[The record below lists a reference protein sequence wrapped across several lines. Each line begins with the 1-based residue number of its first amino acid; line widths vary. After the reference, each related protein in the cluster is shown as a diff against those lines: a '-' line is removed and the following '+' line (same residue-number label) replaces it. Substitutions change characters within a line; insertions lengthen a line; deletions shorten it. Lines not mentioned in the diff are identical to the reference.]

1 MAFEGQAALT
11 ARLRPGDIV
20 SRCGLLCNTC
30 SAYITGACPGCP
42 SLETGECVLRD
53 CADLKGT
60 SCLDCQAT
68 SCHHFEAY
76 TWRRRLMQE
85 KAKHFLRLARSARP
99 AGTAAGAAVVTG
111 CGGCGCSAKAN
122 GGGPGASAAAA
133 GAAGTGETAAM
144 GGCGGCAL
152 AGGCPAARLAGVLA
166 AASELPMP
174 QLAAS
179 ME

>member
-1 MAFEGQAALT
+1 MAFEGQTALT
-11 ARLRPGDIV
+11 VRLRPGDIV

-60 SCLDCQAT
+60 SCLDCQAP

-85 KAKHFLRLARSARP
+85 KAKHFLRLARSLRR
-99 AGTAAGAAVVTG
+99 AGAAPGAGAVAG
-111 CGGCGCSAKAN
+111 CGGGCGCAARAN
-122 GGGPGASAAAA
+122 GAGAGASA
-133 GAAGTGETAAM
+133 GAAGATGAAKAA
-144 GGCGGCAL
+144 GCGGCAA
-152 AGGCPAARLAGVLA
+152 AGGCPAARLAGALA
-166 AASELPMP
+166 AAAGELPMP
-174 QLAAS
+174 QLAAA